1 MDRLHIET
9 LLMIVLV
16 FFANNVPI
24 ASAAYA
30 AFFAFGD
37 SILDTGNN
45 NNLETFSKCNYPP
58 YGRDFNGGIPTG
70 RFCNGKVPSDLI
82 AKGLGIKD
90 TLPAYNDPNL
100 RAQYFPTGVCFSSG
114 GSGSDNVT
122 SCLLIDAFPI
132 ICQSLNWLD
141 LNFPQAV
148 QAILEKQG
156 TQEHGLN
163 DKIAELWSIVVGDHV
178 GDHVWALFFMTDC
191 RGWLELNLANN
202 LVGDVPVNYNSVDVA
217 VLQRKKRKGEAEKW
231 RSQAAAVASPS
242 PAASDH
248 PVSNPLS
255 LHTTYKNSSKPS
267 FNFAKK
273 ERTFT

>member
-45 NNLETFSKCNYPP
+45 NNLETF
-58 YGRDFNGGIPTG
+58 T
-70 RFCNGKVPSDLI
+70 
-82 AKGLGIKD
+82 KGLGIKD

-122 SCLLIDAFPI
+122 SCLLVMFFGFLRYPFAQLGDWSFRHCRAFLEA
-132 ICQSLNWLD
+132 SLPARPLTFARAKNRT
-141 LNFPQAV
+141 LNHL
-148 QAILEKQG
+148 LE
-156 TQEHGLN
+156 
-163 DKIAELWSIVVGDHV
+163 
-178 GDHVWALFFMTDC
+178 
-191 RGWLELNLANN
+191 
-202 LVGDVPVNYNSVDVA
+202 
-217 VLQRKKRKGEAEKW
+217 
-231 RSQAAAVASPS
+231 
-242 PAASDH
+242 
-248 PVSNPLS
+248 
-255 LHTTYKNSSKPS
+255 
-267 FNFAKK
+267 
-273 ERTFT
+273 